1 MEGLFKKLNY
11 KNHNPVMIVNAP
23 VEFQDA
29 QDWLRETV
37 QVLSGPVNVEKI
49 GFALLFATKQDEID
63 HWALLLDEKL
73 EGDAILWC
81 CYPKGSSKK
90 YQCDFNRDTGWAI
103 FGQLNYE
110 PVRQVAIDDDW
121 SALRFR
127 RVDYIKT
134 LTRSKDFALTEA
146 AKKRT
151 SGK

>member
-1 MEGLFKKLNY
+1 MDESAALFKKLNL
-11 KNHNPVMIVNAP
+11 KAEPVVFVVNEP
-23 VEFQDA
+23 ESFRTPKT
-29 QDWLRETV
+29 WLGERLTAV
-37 QVLSGPVNVEKI
+37 DDIRQGS
-49 GFALLFATKQDEID
+49 FAMLFATKQAELD
-63 HWALLLDEKL
+63 HWIPLLDAKL

-90 YQCDFNRDTGWAI
+90 YKCDFNRDTGWTVL
-103 FGQLNYE
+103 GQLGYE

-134 LTRSKDFALTEA
+134 LTRSKDFALTET